1 MEFLSSL
8 EQKHVTVSNNLT
20 HIGSTGMNILMQGRK
35 TICMESMQL

>member
-8 EQKHVTVSNNLT
+8 EQKHVTVSNNT